1 MICCKTCMGSSTA
14 ILLVMVKTPSTLPVP
29 PFKRIRDQLGKSQTE
44 MAKALGMTQANV
56 WFYENRDQTVPPEVA
71 KKLIAYAKKHG
82 MKLTYNNIYEP

>member
-1 MICCKTCMGSSTA
+1 
-14 ILLVMVKTPSTLPVP
+14 
-29 PFKRIRDQLGKSQTE
+29 

>member
-1 MICCKTCMGSSTA
+1 MAKDS
-14 ILLVMVKTPSTLPVP
+14 PSPKVA
-29 PFKRIRDQLGKSQTE
+29 PFRRIRDQLGKSQTD